1 MIEIGTM
8 IGYGL
13 AAGIVVGLFVIFI
26 VIPIIFLVNVLFDWG
41 NKMKKFT
48 IEKDGVDEIFD
59 KENNF
64 TLIIG
69 ERE

>member
-1 MIEIGTM
+1 
-8 IGYGL
+8 
-13 AAGIVVGLFVIFI
+13 
-26 VIPIIFLVNVLFDWG
+26 
-41 NKMKKFT
+41 MKKFT